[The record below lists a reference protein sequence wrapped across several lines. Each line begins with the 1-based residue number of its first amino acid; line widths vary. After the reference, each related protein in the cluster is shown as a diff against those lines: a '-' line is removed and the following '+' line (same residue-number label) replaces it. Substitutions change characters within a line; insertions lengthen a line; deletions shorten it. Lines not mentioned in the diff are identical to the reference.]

1 MSIRELPP
9 QLVNQIAAGEVVER
23 PASVLKELLE
33 NSLDA
38 GAGRIDIDVES
49 GGLRLCRVRDDGSG
63 IPRDEVA
70 RALARHATSKIAS
83 LDDLDAIAT
92 LGFRGEALPSM
103 ASVSRLTLTSRVHGA
118 DSAWR
123 VAVEGGV
130 ATGPSPAPHPEGTTV
145 EVRDLFYNTPA
156 RRRFMRTEKTE
167 FGHLERIARRV
178 ALSRFDVA
186 FRLLHNQRPVFD
198 LRPANDRAAMEQRLA
213 RLCGQPFVEQ
223 SASIDHS
230 ASGMRLTGWLGLPTF
245 SRSQADLQYFF
256 LNGRMIRD
264 KVVSHAIRA
273 GYADVLFHG
282 RQPAYVLYLDMDP
295 RGVDVN
301 AHPTKHEVRFRDSRA
316 IHGFLF
322 HTVERALA
330 DTRPRDDAP
339 AAAVTGDFVRHPDA
353 QSQRAMS
360 LGVSEPRALP
370 AFQALA
376 GGDRGRI
383 PSSPGLTEAGPP
395 AMAEAGDGVAEGE
408 AEAPLGL
415 AIAQLHGVYILAQ
428 NRRGLVLVDMHA
440 AHERIVYERL
450 KESLDDGQIR
460 AQPLLVPLQLRLSE
474 SEADLAES
482 RAEDFER
489 LGLELRRQGPETVSV
504 RRVPALLQ
512 GADVESLVRDVLSD
526 FAVKGASRRIEE
538 TGNELLATMACHGS
552 VRANR
557 RLSLEEMN
565 ALLRDMERTERSDQC
580 NHGRPTWT
588 QLGMDELDRLFLRG
602 R

>member
-49 GGLRLCRVRDDGSG
+49 GGLRLCRVRDDGCG

-103 ASVSRLTLTSRVHGA
+103 ASVSRLALTSRVRGA

-123 VAVEGGV
+123 VEVEGGV

-264 KVVSHAIRA
+264 KVVAHAIRA

-316 IHGFLF
+316 IHGFLY

-330 DTRPRDDAP
+330 ETRPREDAP
-339 AAAVTGDFVRHPDA
+339 AAALAGDSAGHPDMR
-353 QSQRAMS
+353 SQRAMA

-376 GGDRGRI
+376 GGDRGRLPASME
-383 PSSPGLTEAGPP
+383 PSQAGPS
-395 AMAEAGDGVAEGE
+395 AMTDVAGGATDDED
-408 AEAPLGL
+408 EAPLGL
-415 AIAQLHGVYILAQ
+415 AIAQLHGVYVLAQ

-440 AHERIVYERL
+440 AHERIVYEGL
-450 KESLDDGQIR
+450 KESLDEGQIR
-460 AQPLLVPLQLRLSE
+460 AQPLLVPIQLRLSE

-526 FAVKGASRRIEE
+526 LAVKGASRRIEE

-552 VRANR
+552 IRANR

>member
-1 MSIRELPP
+1 MPIRELPP

-38 GAGRIDIDVES
+38 DARRIEIEVEA
-49 GGLRLCRVRDDGSG
+49 GGLRLCRVRDDGRG
-63 IPRDEVA
+63 IPGDEVA

-83 LDDLDAIAT
+83 LDDLDAIGT

-103 ASVSRLTLTSRVHGA
+103 ASVSRLTLTSRTADA
-118 DSAWR
+118 DSGWR
-123 VAVEGGV
+123 VEVDGG
-130 ATGPSPAPHPEGTTV
+130 AGREAAPAAHPPGTTV

-167 FGHLERIARRV
+167 FGHLDRVARRV

-186 FRLLHNQRPVFD
+186 FRLVHNQRPVFD
-198 LRPANDRAAMEQRLA
+198 LRAAPDRESQEQRLA
-213 RLCGQPFVEQ
+213 RLCGMPFVEQ
-223 SASIDHS
+223 SVFVDHE
-230 ASGMRLTGWLGLPTF
+230 ASGMRLSGWLGLPTF
-245 SRSQADLQYFF
+245 SRSQADLQHFY
-256 LNGRMIRD
+256 LNGRMVRD
-264 KVVSHAIRA
+264 KVVTHAIRA

-282 RQPAYVLYLDMDP
+282 RQPAYVLYLEMDP

-301 AHPTKHEVRFRDSRA
+301 AHPTKHEVRFRDSRSV
-316 IHGFLF
+316 HGFLY

-330 DTRPRDDAP
+330 ETRPTDQRSQAPATAAESGAP
-339 AAAVTGDFVRHPDA
+339 AAGGWAPDA
-353 QSQRAMS
+353 QRPMS
-360 LGVSEPRALP
+360 LRAAQPRALP

-376 GGDRGRI
+376 GAPVAAAGPGVADRG
-383 PSSPGLTEAGPP
+383 P
-395 AMAEAGDGVAEGE
+395 APVPAGDEDE
-408 AEAPLGL
+408 LPLGHAL
-415 AIAQLHGVYILAQ
+415 AQLHGVYIVAQ

-450 KESLDDGQIR
+450 KSSLDAGQIR
-460 AQPLLVPLQLRLSE
+460 TQPLLVPVSLRVSE
-474 SEADLAES
+474 TEADLAEA
-482 RAEDFER
+482 RADEFER
-489 LGLELRRQGPETVSV
+489 FGVGLRRHGPETLSV
-504 RRVPALLQ
+504 REVPALLQ
-512 GADVESLVRDVLSD
+512 EADVEALVRDVLSD
-526 FAVKGASRRIEE
+526 FADRGESRRIEE
-538 TGNELLATMACHGS
+538 SGHELLATMACHGS